1 MKRDDERNG
10 EPMTNEHV
18 EKRLDRMGQHEREIL
33 AAARAMAPVP
43 GEDRIAAL
51 VHQRL
56 AGPRRPRLPVWI
68 AAAALV
74 AVAFVWAISGGSGSG
89 GDHPQAT
96 HPQTAPRDQLLSQDG
111 YWPVTTAP
119 DATVHDLTTHGFQ
132 WPEDANTRVRIDLYA
147 GDDIEPWDSKTITG
161 KQWIPTAEF
170 EKEMR
175 ARSHR
180 WIWVVNVLGEAD
192 EFGIPSVVR
201 ASGRL
206 QFWFSH

>member
-10 EPMTNEHV
+10 EPMSDEHV
-18 EKRLDRMGQHEREIL
+18 EKRLDRMGQREREIL
-33 AAARAMAPVP
+33 AEARAMAPVP
-43 GEDRIAAL
+43 GEDRITAL
-51 VHQRL
+51 VRQRL
-56 AGPRRPRLPVWI
+56 AGPRPPRLPVWI

-74 AVAFVWAISGGSGSG
+74 AVAFVWAISSGSGSG
-89 GDHPQAT
+89 GDPPH
-96 HPQTAPRDQLLSQDG
+96 TAPRDQLLSQNG
-111 YWPVTTAP
+111 YWPVSVAP

-132 WPEDANTRVRIDLYA
+132 WPEPEGTRVRIDLYA

-170 EKEMR
+170 EQRMR
-175 ARSHR
+175 ARSPR
-180 WIWVVNVLGEAD
+180 WIWVVNVLGEPD

-206 QFWFSH
+206 EFWFSR